1 MTTSLPTTGVPRL
14 GRGVRFRYDRSR
26 ERHVLLL
33 PETVV
38 VLNATGTAILELCD
52 GRRTVADIVDAL
64 REQYGEVPEEQV
76 VAYLA
81 KLAERRH
88 LEIIDGD

>member
-14 GRGVRFRYDRSR
+14 GRGVKLRYDRSR

-64 REQYGEVPEEQV
+64 RETYADVPEGQV
-76 VAYLA
+76 HAYLA

-88 LEIIDGD
+88 LEIHE

>member
-1 MTTSLPTTGVPRL
+1 MTTPVSVTGVPRL
-14 GRGVRFRYDRSR
+14 GRGVKFRYDKAR

-88 LEIIDGD
+88 LEILDD

>member
-1 MTTSLPTTGVPRL
+1 MTQSFPTTGVPRL
-14 GRGVRFRYDRSR
+14 GRGVKLRYDRAR

-38 VLNATGTAILELCD
+38 VLNTTGTAILELCD
-52 GRRTVADIVDAL
+52 GQRTVADIVDAL
-64 REQYGEVPEEQV
+64 RETYADVPEGQV

-88 LEIIDGD
+88 LEITDGD

>member
-1 MTTSLPTTGVPRL
+1 MTAPFATTGVPRL
-14 GRGVRFRYDRSR
+14 ARGVKFRYDRAR

-38 VLNATGTAILELCD
+38 VLNGTGTAILELCD
-52 GRRTVADIVDAL
+52 GVRTVADIVEAL
-64 REQYGEVPEEQV
+64 REQYGDVPEGQV

-88 LEIIDGD
+88 LEIIDG

>member
-1 MTTSLPTTGVPRL
+1 MSTPIATTGVPRL
-14 GRGVRFRYDRSR
+14 GRGVKLRHDRAR
-26 ERHVLLL
+26 QRHVLLL

-38 VLNATGTAILELCD
+38 VLNATGTAILQLCD
-52 GRRTVADIVDAL
+52 GERTVADIVAAL
-64 REQYGEVPEEQV
+64 REQYADVPEGQV

-88 LEIIDGD
+88 VEISDD